1 MKTWSL
7 IIMATLFLTACSDKD
22 VKYDADGI
30 LLADNLES
38 STGGGWDFSPM
49 QNDDSAQVAAFK
61 PTTYT
66 FKGKPYSGKVTA
78 YDDQQRKIFDGNL
91 ENGIA
96 TGEWKYYY
104 PSGVVQIDGVY
115 TNGQETG
122 MWKSYYTVDKP
133 KVVKYYD
140 AKGFLLMRKEY
151 YDTGKL
157 KNYQNIECPEF
168 GNIARRVQFKYD
180 GEIDYIDAERELG
193 KMAPAELNRL
203 LREDKLLVK

>member
-1 MKTWSL
+1 MKKLSILL
-7 IIMATLFLTACSDKD
+7 ITTILIASCANKD

-38 STGGGWDFSPM
+38 SNGSGWDFSPM
-49 QNDDSAQVAAFK
+49 QNDDSAQVAQFK

-66 FKGKPYSGKVTA
+66 FKGKPYTGKITA
-78 YDDQQRKIFDGNL
+78 YDDQERKIFDGNL

-96 TGEWKYYY
+96 SGNWKYYY
-104 PSGVVQIDGVY
+104 PSGVVQIEGMY
-115 TNGQETG
+115 ANGQETG
-122 MWKSYYTVDKP
+122 MWMSYYTVDKP

-151 YDTGKL
+151 YDTGKI
-157 KNYQNIECPEF
+157 KNYQNVECPEF
-168 GNIARRVQFKYD
+168 GGIARRIQFKYN

-193 KMAPAELNRL
+193 KLDAAELNKQL
-203 LREDKLLVK
+203 QQDKLLVK